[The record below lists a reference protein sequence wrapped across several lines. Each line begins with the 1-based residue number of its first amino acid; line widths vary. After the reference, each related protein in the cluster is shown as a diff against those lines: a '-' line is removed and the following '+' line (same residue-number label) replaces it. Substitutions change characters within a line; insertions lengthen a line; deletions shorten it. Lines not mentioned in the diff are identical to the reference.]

1 MSNQTTAKLGLGL
14 AALGRPGYIN
24 LGHGEDLPAGHD
36 VQQMQTAAHKVM
48 DLALE
53 LGIVYFDAARS
64 YGRAEQFLAAW
75 LDSRKIQ
82 PGQITIAS
90 KWGYTYT
97 ADWNVSLPAGEAH
110 EIKEHSLARLDK
122 QFSESKELIGD
133 HLDIYQIHSA
143 TLESGVL
150 ENSEVLDRLAEFR
163 DAGLRIGLSVSGPN
177 QAETI
182 FRALQCKRGNQDVF
196 SAVQATWNLLEPSAA
211 SALQQA
217 SEAGWKVIIKEGVA
231 NGRLTARNKT
241 LIATGRNL
249 SLQQIN
255 ESRGA
260 TIDAVALA
268 AALAQPWATIVL
280 SGATTV
286 DQLRSNALALE
297 LASQLSAGQLEELQN
312 ELREPADQY
321 WETRSNLT
329 WN

>member
-133 HLDIYQIHSA
+133 HLDLYQIHSA

-150 ENSEVLDRLAEFR
+150 ENSESWTDWRNLGTQGYESDCRSADR
-163 DAGLRIGLSVSGPN
+163 I
-177 QAETI
+177 
-182 FRALQCKRGNQDVF
+182 KRKRSF
-196 SAVQATWNLLEPSAA
+196 ARSS
-211 SALQQA
+211 
-217 SEAGWKVIIKEGVA
+217 A
-231 NGRLTARNKT
+231 NGATKT
-241 LIATGRNL
+241 FLAPSKQHGICWSPLRRVRY
-249 SLQQIN
+249 
-255 ESRGA
+255 SRPVKQDGK
-260 TIDAVALA
+260 
-268 AALAQPWATIVL
+268 
-280 SGATTV
+280 
-286 DQLRSNALALE
+286 
-297 LASQLSAGQLEELQN
+297 
-312 ELREPADQY
+312 
-321 WETRSNLT
+321 
-329 WN
+329 